1 MRLFIPISKEFKLL
15 NKIISMTVRK
25 YIDKVLEWGLVFLMS
40 ILVIDVLWQ
49 VTSRYIMNSPSSF
62 TDELAGF
69 LLIWV
74 GLLGAAYVAGRRE
87 HLAIDLLIQRSKPR
101 RKFQLEVIISIVIV
115 IFSLTVMVIGGTW
128 LVYTRFYLS
137 VKSAALGLPLGIV
150 YLVLPL
156 SGILIAYF
164 DIDNLYNM
172 VKQNRKKE

>member
-1 MRLFIPISKEFKLL
+1 M
-15 NKIISMTVRK
+15 NKTISMTVRK
-25 YIDKVLEWGLVFLMS
+25 FIDKLLEWMLVFFMS

-49 VTSRYIMNSPSSF
+49 VISRYIMNSPSSF

-87 HLAIDLLIQRSKPR
+87 HLAIDLMIQRSSPR
-101 RKFQLEVIISIVIV
+101 RKFHLEMIISVTIIAFAIV
-115 IFSLTVMVIGGTW
+115 VMIIGGTW

-150 YLVLPL
+150 YLVLPI
-156 SGILIAYF
+156 SGVLIAYF
-164 DIDNLYNM
+164 DIDNLCNLIN
-172 VKQNRKKE
+172 KNRKIE